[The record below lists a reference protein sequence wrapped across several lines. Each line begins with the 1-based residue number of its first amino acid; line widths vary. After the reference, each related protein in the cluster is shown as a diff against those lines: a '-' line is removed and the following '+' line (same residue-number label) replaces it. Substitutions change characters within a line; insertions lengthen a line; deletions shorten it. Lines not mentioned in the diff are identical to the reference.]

1 MLEII
6 SNLITIIAILC
17 CIFNMEKFHRRND
30 FIGVIKE
37 GFLLLCICMVV
48 AYSKM

>member
-1 MLEII
+1 MFDMITC
-6 SNLITIIAILC
+6 LITIVAILC
-17 CIFNMEKFHRRND
+17 RIFNMEKYHRRSD

-48 AYSKM
+48 TYSKM

>member
-1 MLEII
+1 MFEII

-17 CIFNMEKFHRRND
+17 CIFNMEKFHRRSD

-48 AYSKM
+48 THSKM

>member
-1 MLEII
+1 MFDMITC
-6 SNLITIIAILC
+6 LITIVAILC
-17 CIFNMEKFHRRND
+17 CIFNMEKFHRKSD